1 VIHIEVDLDIGRP
14 PKEVF
19 EYLEEVE
26 NNTEWL
32 SGMRSSRWTSPPPV
46 GAGSTYEQVSQFLGR
61 EIHTSFEVTRH
72 QAGRLVTIESRE
84 GSSFPI
90 KVTRMVRPNGDGGS
104 HVTEIVD
111 GDARG
116 FYSVASPL
124 LKRMVERTIR
134 RDYGKLKQLLE
145 SR

>member
-1 VIHIEVDLDIGRP
+1 MIHIEVEVDIWRP
-14 PKEVF
+14 PEEVF
-19 EYLEEVE
+19 EYLQEVE
-26 NNTEWL
+26 NNTRWL

-46 GAGSTYEQVSQFLGR
+46 RVGSTYEQVSQFLGR
-61 EIHTSFEVTRH
+61 EIHTSFEVTKH
-72 QAGRLVTIESRE
+72 QPGHLVTIESRE

-90 KVTRMVRPNGDGGS
+90 TVTRMVRPNADGGT

-124 LKRMVERTIR
+124 LKRIVERTIK
-134 RDYGKLKQLLE
+134 RDYGKLKRLLE
-145 SR
+145 N

>member
-1 VIHIEVDLDIGRP
+1 
-14 PKEVF
+14 
-19 EYLEEVE
+19 
-26 NNTEWL
+26 
-32 SGMRSSRWTSPPPV
+32 V

-72 QAGRLVTIESRE
+72 QPGRLVTIESRE

>member
-14 PKEVF
+14 PEEVF

-32 SGMRSSRWTSPPPV
+32 SGMRSSRWTSPPPA

-72 QAGRLVTIESRE
+72 QPGRLVTIESRE

-90 KVTRMVRPNGDGGS
+90 RVTRMVRPNGDGGS